1 MQSAVEEN
9 PSATKE
15 RLLDVAARLFA
26 ERGFD
31 AVSLRTLTTEA
42 EVNLAAVNYHFGSK
56 DALIG
61 AVIAR
66 QLQPVNQ
73 ARLDLLAA
81 LPRPLKSEGIVAA
94 FVDPVFEAVQA
105 GGGSDGHFC
114 RLMARCMAQ
123 RDERISETLVEQFRE
138 VVACFVAA
146 MMESAPSLDEATAH
160 LRLLFMGG
168 TLGQTLFHFD
178 LIEKVSS
185 GTCSAPDFDQLR
197 DEMVAFLAA
206 GNTSV
211 APKPKADA

>member
-1 MQSAVEEN
+1 MQSAVEEA

-26 ERGFD
+26 EQGFD
-31 AVSLRTLTTEA
+31 AVSLRALTAEA

-66 QLQPVNQ
+66 QLEPVNQ
-73 ARLDLLAA
+73 KRLDLLAA
-81 LPRPLKSEGIVAA
+81 LPRPLQQEGIVAA
-94 FVDPVFEAVQA
+94 FVDPVFDAVQA
-105 GGGSDGHFC
+105 GGGADGHFC

-123 RDERISETLVEQFRE
+123 RDKRISETLVEQFRE
-138 VVACFVAA
+138 VVASFVAA
-146 MMESAPSLDEATAH
+146 MMEGRPELDEATAH

-185 GTCSAPDFDQLR
+185 GTCEAPEFDKLR
-197 DEMVAFLAA
+197 DEMVTFLAA
-206 GNTSV
+206 GNH
-211 APKPKADA
+211 APKPKDDA